1 MSNKLVGY
9 AILIP
14 TVLGFTALFTLGISE
29 PLLSR
34 IDEQVYFAVLFIVTI
49 ALLIGVVKLWW
60 LPNRDKQW
68 IPIKN
73 RLLLFWTVLF
83 SVIAAAASE
92 LDFGEQLEMLIGLI
106 SLIVIFSV
114 SFRLI
119 TTPVKIDEQ
128 VEKIDYI
135 KELKNLGIV
144 IVTVIAL
151 LALLVFMD
159 SSETADYSEVDSS
172 LEEDNRTT
180 DEIMGTPLSEE
191 ELVSVVKEFVAIYH
205 QLYFITQDDSPE
217 AETAIGI
224 LNSFLTEAMSDKNKL
239 ERLVPRISTLSNH
252 ESLPVR
258 ANGIALLSGVN
269 QLINAQ
275 NSYLTFL
282 RSVDVD
288 NVDMSEFQYQIS
300 LLQTESKDAFFTI
313 IEGSSAMN
321 IAYMDYTARVGD
333 DIPILI
339 GKTSRAELLAEIDRL
354 FNDIF
359 IEHVQWN
366 QETGFVN
373 APVSIVEQWREW
385 IVQMAPVKS

>member
-14 TVLGFTALFTLGISE
+14 TVLGFIALFTLGISE

-34 IDEQVYFAVLFIVTI
+34 VDEQVYFAVFFVVTI
-49 ALLIGVVKLWW
+49 ALLIGVVKLFW
-60 LPNRDKQW
+60 LPNREKQW

-73 RLLLFWTVLF
+73 RVLLFWTVLF
-83 SVIAAAASE
+83 SVIAAASAE
-92 LDFGEQLEMLIGLI
+92 LDFGEQLEMLIGLV
-106 SLIVIFSV
+106 SLIVIFTV

-128 VEKIDYI
+128 VEKIDYT

-144 IVTVIAL
+144 FVTVIAL

-159 SSETADYSEVDSS
+159 SSETIDHSDADSS
-172 LEEDNRTT
+172 LEDDGTT
-180 DEIMGTPLSEE
+180 EELMGTPLTEE

-269 QLINAQ
+269 QLIIAQ
-275 NSYLTFL
+275 TNYLTFL
-282 RSVDVD
+282 RSVDAD

-333 DIPILI
+333 SIPILI
-339 GKTSRAELLAEIDRL
+339 GKSSQAELLAEIDRL
-354 FNDIF
+354 FSDVF
-359 IEHVQWN
+359 IEHEQWN

-373 APVSIVEQWREW
+373 APVSIVEQWRQW
-385 IVQMAPVKS
+385 IAEMAPVKP